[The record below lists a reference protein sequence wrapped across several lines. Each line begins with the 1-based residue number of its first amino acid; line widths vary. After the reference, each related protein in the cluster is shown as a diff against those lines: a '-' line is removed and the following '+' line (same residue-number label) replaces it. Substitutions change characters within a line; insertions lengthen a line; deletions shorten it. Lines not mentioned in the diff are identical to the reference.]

1 MPRGEAGYR
10 ARVAIAGSRSLD
22 IRRPP
27 SQQWHHGSLWHEW
40 MSPSHTATEIRLMG
54 MRVGD
59 LTPVEETAL
68 LTLYC
73 RALDNRR
80 PQPILGDSLADTVA
94 AGLDYDFAGLGVMPS
109 TERFVA
115 LRAKMLDARV
125 RAFTAQNPDAV
136 IIELGAGLSSAVFR
150 VDPPKS
156 VDWYCVDLPAVIAL
170 RTAALPQRAQE
181 HSVAASLVGPDWL
194 DMIPGDQPAMIFA
207 DGLFAFL
214 SEPAVVAVV
223 GAICEHFSSGML
235 SFYDYG
241 KVSRISRKAGT
252 VLPNSKRMTRLLHSV
267 WRYDGFADAHHPETW
282 NPRLVL
288 VEEAC
293 ALQQPDVAAFSP
305 TWRLIAAMSHLS
317 PAIARKARVLSYR
330 F

>member
-1 MPRGEAGYR
+1 
-10 ARVAIAGSRSLD
+10 
-22 IRRPP
+22 
-27 SQQWHHGSLWHEW
+27 
-40 MSPSHTATEIRLMG
+40 MG
-54 MRVGD
+54 MRAGT

-80 PQPILGDSLADTVA
+80 PQPILGDSLADTVT

-125 RAFTAQNPDAV
+125 RALTAQNPDAV
-136 IIELGAGLSSAVFR
+136 VIELGAGLSSAVFR
-150 VDPPKS
+150 VDPPES
-156 VDWYCVDLPAVIAL
+156 VDWYTVDLPAVIAL
-170 RTAALPQRAQE
+170 RRAALPEHAQE
-181 HSVAASLVGPDWL
+181 HSVAASLVAHDWL
-194 DMIPGDQPAMIFA
+194 GAIPGDRPAIVFA

-214 SEPAVVAVV
+214 SESTVVAVV
-223 GAICEHFSSGML
+223 GAICRHFPSGML
-235 SFYDYG
+235 LFYDYG
-241 KVSRISRKAGT
+241 KVSPIGRKAGT
-252 VLPNSKRMTRLLHSV
+252 VLPTSKRMTRLLHSA

-282 NPRLVL
+282 NPRLAL

-293 ALQQPDVAAFSP
+293 ALQEPDVAAFSP
-305 TWRLIAAMSHLS
+305 TWRLIAALSYRS